1 MPELP
6 VKELDELTRLRIEF
20 RAAKQKKTRKS
31 LYPPSFF
38 LPVALAI
45 GYGYIAYNR
54 DLVHLST
61 YIGAI
66 MVTFSLAGYI
76 ESRTNEKFK
85 DLERRLDCLADDLEK
100 SSALT
105 GRFVSPA
112 TAAPPPNLQTA
123 PPVALQTPGAAQP

>member
-61 YIGAI
+61 YLGAI
-66 MVTFSLAGYI
+66 VVAFSLASYN

-85 DLERRLDCLADDLEK
+85 ELEHRLDCLDDDLK
-100 SSALT
+100 KRGALT
-105 GRFVSPA
+105 DRFVSPA
-112 TAAPPPNLQTA
+112 TAAPLQGRQTA
-123 PPVALQTPGAAQP
+123 LPTALQTPR